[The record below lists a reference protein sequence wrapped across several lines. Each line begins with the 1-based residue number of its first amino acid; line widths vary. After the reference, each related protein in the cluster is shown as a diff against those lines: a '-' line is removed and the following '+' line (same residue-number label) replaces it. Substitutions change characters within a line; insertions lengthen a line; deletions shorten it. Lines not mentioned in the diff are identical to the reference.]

1 MVGGENHGKDARERL
16 GVMEQTGDGF
26 KIAEKDLEIRG
37 PGAVF
42 GTHQHGLSDLQFLA
56 EVLKAPALL
65 EAGRREAQA
74 MVAGGAG
81 SRKQAESL
89 LRSLGGKWKRR
100 LDLARVG

>member
-1 MVGGENHGKDARERL
+1 MVGGEGHGKEARERL
-16 GVMEQTGDGF
+16 AVMEETSDGF
-26 KIAEKDLEIRG
+26 RIAEKDLEIRG

-42 GTHQHGLSDLQFLA
+42 GTQQHGLSDLQFLA

-65 EAGRREAQA
+65 EAARREAQA
-74 MVAGGAG
+74 LVAEDEAG
-81 SRKQAESL
+81 RAAAEEL